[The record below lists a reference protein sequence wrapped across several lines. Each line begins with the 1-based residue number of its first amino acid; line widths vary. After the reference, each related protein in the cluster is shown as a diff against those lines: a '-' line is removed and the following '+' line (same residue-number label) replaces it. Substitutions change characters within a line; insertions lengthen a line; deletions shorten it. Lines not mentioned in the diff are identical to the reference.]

1 MGIGSPLLSL
11 LPRQH
16 WVGDMERG
24 ELEVVFAKGVF
35 LMGRSAGAIRCPTRV
50 SLEHPWE
57 GCKKGWGSLHTAVG
71 SSGAYGEGEK

>member
-24 ELEVVFAKGVF
+24 ELEVMFAKGMF
-35 LMGRSAGAIRCPTRV
+35 LIGWSAGAM
-50 SLEHPWE
+50 
-57 GCKKGWGSLHTAVG
+57 
-71 SSGAYGEGEK
+71 